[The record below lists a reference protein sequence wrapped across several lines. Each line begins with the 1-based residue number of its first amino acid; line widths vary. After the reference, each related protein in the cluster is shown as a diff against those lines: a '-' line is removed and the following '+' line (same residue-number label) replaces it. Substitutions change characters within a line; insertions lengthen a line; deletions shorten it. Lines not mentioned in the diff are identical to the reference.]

1 MNMKRILERFSGSA
15 HSLRR
20 SCPKSTSDHAAGE
33 LGGDSFTCGVNSQA
47 RLSSYEYL
55 NELGG
60 QIRDQ
65 HARDFVIEEVRSH
78 IEDQTESFEK
88 EGMSH
93 ADALSKAVA
102 EMGDPVQ
109 VGVELDRIHRPHM
122 EWKFLGYVV
131 FISILS
137 LAVQSIVGRE
147 MYGEP
152 GTEIFG
158 SLRWSHMVKVIL
170 GIAAMLVVYRLDYTI
185 LTGKCR
191 KIGAAYLIMETA
203 LYALCGHSYNGT
215 GWIEM
220 GSLHISLHAIMLLY
234 LPLFAGILYEYRG
247 NGRPV
252 IAKIVLWILAP
263 VISQLVGGYPSF
275 PVIVFFLTA
284 EMVLFGFALNR
295 DWYRVNKKKVL
306 LGGMEMLFTV
316 MLLGLAVWYG
326 NGYQKIR
333 LLNWLAYFGIGSYAS
348 GDYEGI
354 NYVSSRLNSVFA
366 HSTLLQK
373 SEEAMRIMKEVPA
386 YRNDWI
392 LGSVAA
398 ACGWIAVAV
407 IIVCL
412 VVLSAYVFRISCR
425 QKNSLGYIIGCSC
438 AAAIG
443 LQSISNVLIVFGIL
457 PLTDSILPFFTSSFS
472 YMFVDYVLLGLI
484 LSIYRYKDIRK
495 EKIVAGMPLGR
506 VE

>member
-1 MNMKRILERFSGSA
+1 MDMK
-15 HSLRR
+15 
-20 SCPKSTSDHAAGE
+20 
-33 LGGDSFTCGVNSQA
+33 
-47 RLSSYEYL
+47 EYL

-65 HARDFVIEEVRSH
+65 HAREFVIEEVRSH

-122 EWKFLGYVV
+122 EWIFLGYIV
-131 FISILS
+131 FISIVS
-137 LAVQSIVGRE
+137 LIVQSVVGRE
-147 MYGEP
+147 LYGEP
-152 GTEIFG
+152 GAVIFG

-191 KIGAAYLIMETA
+191 GIGAAYLIMGTA
-203 LYALCGHSYNGT
+203 MYALCGHNYNGAV
-215 GWIEM
+215 WIEM
-220 GSLHISLHAIMLLY
+220 GSLHISLDAVMLLY
-234 LPLFAGILYEYRG
+234 LPIFAGILYEYRG
-247 NGRPV
+247 NGRTV
-252 IAKIVLWILAP
+252 IAKIVLWILVP
-263 VISQLVGGYPSF
+263 VISQLVSGYISF
-275 PVIVFFLTA
+275 PVIVFFLVT
-284 EMVLFGFALNR
+284 EMVLFGLALSR
-295 DWYRVNKKKVL
+295 GWYRVNKKKVL
-306 LGGMEMLFTV
+306 LGGVGMLFTV
-316 MLLGLAVWYG
+316 MLLSLAFVWHI